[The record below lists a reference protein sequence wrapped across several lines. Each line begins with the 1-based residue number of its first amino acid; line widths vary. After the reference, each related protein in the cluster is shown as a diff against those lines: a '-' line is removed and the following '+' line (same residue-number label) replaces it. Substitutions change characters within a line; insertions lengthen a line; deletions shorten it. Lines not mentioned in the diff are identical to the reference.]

1 MGQPFHEVIAEYQ
14 GRIMNYSV
22 AMTAMDGP
30 EFTHKERAAML
41 SKRSA
46 EVAEL
51 AALCISVAVYPLI
64 VMNKDTKEAQE
75 LAQMIFDRGMLL
87 AINKAEEHNKDNSE
101 QGQS

>member
-1 MGQPFHEVIAEYQ
+1 MGQAFHEVIAEYQ

-22 AMTAMDGP
+22 AMMAMDGP

-51 AALCISVAVYPLI
+51 AAICISAAVYPLI
-64 VMNKDTKEAQE
+64 VMNKDIDVGKE
-75 LAQMIFDRGMLL
+75 LAQMIFDRGMSL
-87 AINKAEEHNKDNSE
+87 AISKAEELNKDNSE